1 MSIPSPLK
9 RTLGLP
15 AGAAIERQ
23 LRATGL
29 RCGIGI
35 MYHRVGDPAGDPAR
49 ELVPAL
55 GARLFESQVRHLA
68 ARYRV
73 VPASEL
79 LEAVRARRRG
89 ERFPAAITFDDDLR
103 SHAEVAAPILRRV
116 GLVGTFFVS
125 AASLESPRSFWWER
139 LQRAVDRGVPL
150 ASVLPGATADP
161 VPPAQIRGMAETL
174 IRERTPAE
182 RAALAEALLGLVG
195 PDPPDEGMRTSDL
208 RALAGAGMEIGF
220 HTRSHDY
227 LPTLGDEALTRA
239 LTEGRSELAQLVGRR
254 VTTLAYP
261 YGGTDRRV
269 ADAARA
275 AGYESAFSTEPTPVE
290 PETDPMLIGRV
301 EASFD
306 SAGHFA
312 LQLARV
318 LVTARRAA
326 GAG

>member
-9 RTLGLP
+9 RTLGVP
-15 AGAAIERQ
+15 VGIAIERR

-29 RCGIGI
+29 QCGIGV

-55 GARLFESQVRHLA
+55 GARLFESQLHHLA
-68 ARYRV
+68 RHYRV
-73 VPASEL
+73 VRASEL
-79 LEAVRARRRG
+79 LDAVRARRRG

-103 SHAEVAAPILRRV
+103 SHAEVAAPILRRL
-116 GLVGTFFVS
+116 GLVGTFFLS

-150 ASVLPGATADP
+150 ASVLPLSTADP
-161 VPPAQIRGMAETL
+161 VPPTQIQRVAETL
-174 IRERTPAE
+174 IRERTPAQ
-182 RAALAEALLGLVG
+182 RDALADELLGLVG
-195 PDPPDEGMRTSDL
+195 PDPPEAGMRTAEL
-208 RALAGAGMEIGF
+208 RALVDAGMEIGF
-220 HTRSHDY
+220 HTHRHDY
-227 LPTLGDEALTRA
+227 LPTLGDEALAQA
-239 LTEGRSELAQLVGRR
+239 LTEGRSELAALVDGELN
-254 VTTLAYP
+254 TLAYP

-275 AGYESAFSTEPTPVE
+275 AGFESAFTTDLTTIDPD
-290 PETDPMLIGRV
+290 TDPMLIGRV

-312 LQLARV
+312 MQLARV
-318 LVTARRAA
+318 LVNARRDARP
-326 GAG
+326 G